1 MGPLDATTE
10 RQTVVC
16 GQRSAV
22 RISIQRDRVRST
34 SLRMTGGQGVMQGM
48 KAWGEGEASEE
59 VFVVVKAATD
69 ESDGGEIQGDGHRET
84 VEVKSARLD
93 INQMLG

>member
-1 MGPLDATTE
+1 MEDLDTE
-10 RQTVVC
+10 GH
-16 GQRSAV
+16 GQIHLSENDWLQA
-22 RISIQRDRVRST
+22 
-34 SLRMTGGQGVMQGM
+34 MMPGM

-59 VFVVVKAATD
+59 VFVVVEAATD